1 MINNFK
7 FAVLI
12 SGNGSNL
19 QALIDASIK
28 GQIQGELNCVISNN
42 PDAYGLIRAKKAG
55 IFHTVV
61 NNKEFETRE
70 KFDLAMIKV
79 LDKINPDLV
88 VLAGFMR
95 ILSPVFINKF
105 KGKIINI
112 HPSLLPKYPG
122 LETRQKVLQNG
133 DKEHGVTVHFVDE
146 SLDGG
151 PICAQSSMEVK
162 TSNIEEL
169 KEQVHSLE
177 HKLYPEVVSE
187 FSKGLLTIENKK
199 IILQ

>member
-19 QALIDASIK
+19 QALIDACIK
-28 GQIQGELNCVISNN
+28 GQIQGKLNCVISNN

-70 KFDLAMIKV
+70 NFDLAMEE
-79 LDKINPDLV
+79 DYKINPDLI

-95 ILSPVFINKF
+95 ILSPFEA
-105 KGKIINI
+105 
-112 HPSLLPKYPG
+112 SLLAKSSISTPLSCQSIQG
-122 LETRQKVLQNG
+122 LKLTKKFCKMAIRNMELPFTLLMKAWMEG
-133 DKEHGVTVHFVDE
+133 PFVHNPVW
-146 SLDGG
+146 
-151 PICAQSSMEVK
+151 K
-162 TSNIEEL
+162 L
-169 KEQVHSLE
+169 K
-177 HKLYPEVVSE
+177 
-187 FSKGLLTIENKK
+187 LL
-199 IILQ
+199 ILKS